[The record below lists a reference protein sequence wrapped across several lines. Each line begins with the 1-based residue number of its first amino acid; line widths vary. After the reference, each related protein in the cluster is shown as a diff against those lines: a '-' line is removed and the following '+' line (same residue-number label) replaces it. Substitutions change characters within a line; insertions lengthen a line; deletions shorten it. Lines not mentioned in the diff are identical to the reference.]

1 MDGIDAA
8 YLGEEFDEEVIG
20 YGGVE
25 VADVAGCLLVAV
37 FDVGEGCHGG

>member
-1 MDGIDAA
+1 MDGIDASD
-8 YLGEEFDEEVIG
+8 LGEEFDDHVFG
-20 YGGVE
+20 DGGVE